1 MLTPSYTL
9 LYSCLFTGSPSF
21 LPSVSESGPAAC
33 NRNAAPGVKTHE
45 MHVCPNTKTPVVG
58 SSGPGLMRVLSDAS
72 RHPGPSLLR
81 LCPPS
86 VLGFSPCTWYPRDTR
101 QLLHVHHGWNGSV
114 TGRKKGSEWLEGIAT
129 RGTRTLAGCT
139 CCSVFALPGSE
150 LSFEIEMAQSL
161 GGTQ

>member
-33 NRNAAPGVKTHE
+33 NRNPAPGVKTHE
-45 MHVCPNTKTPVVG
+45 MHVCPNTRTLVVG

-86 VLGFSPCTWYPRDTR
+86 VLDFSPCTWYPRDTR

-114 TGRKKGSEWLEGIAT
+114 TGRKKGSEENRKAP
-129 RGTRTLAGCT
+129 
-139 CCSVFALPGSE
+139 S
-150 LSFEIEMAQSL
+150 SL
-161 GGTQ
+161 KLLLFFLWGGPTSQCFCQHLIG